1 MFIWIQRNTF
11 IFEVQFLIFWLW
23 HFTNYVEISLCIKSI
38 DSERSFS
45 SQELLD
51 ATSYIGNL
59 YSWTLYYILL
69 HYIPR
74 DAETVFKIGFWFSI
88 GIITHLNQSS
98 DSPKTKV
105 IAELHSLDISRL
117 CYPILTSTG
126 RQCFIIWNNETS
138 AKFLENSWLALNT
151 FHLFWKLQ
159 QN

>member
-1 MFIWIQRNTF
+1 MLIWIQRNTF
-11 IFEVQFLIFWLW
+11 FLRSSSSYSGCGALQITWKSF
-23 HFTNYVEISLCIKSI
+23 YVESV

-51 ATSYIGNL
+51 ATSYTGNL

-69 HYIPR
+69 HHIPR
-74 DAETVFKIGFWFSI
+74 DVETVFKTGFWSSI

-117 CYPILTSTG
+117 CYPILTSIG

-151 FHLFWKLQ
+151 FLSFWKLQ
-159 QN
+159 QS